1 MRQSLF
7 LERKK
12 GLCLFIPSIM
22 RDFLNQ
28 AKHVEN
34 SSNFDIFEWKI
45 NHQIAMTAKTQHVQR
60 LSNAQLL
67 LLNLFE
73 HDLWESDL
81 ESLRKNL
88 VNFLNTKL
96 QDELDSIILEKNM
109 TLEDINQ
116 DEIGNNRTEFLTKI
130 GWC

>member
-1 MRQSLF
+1 
-7 LERKK
+7 
-12 GLCLFIPSIM
+12 
-22 RDFLNQ
+22 
-28 AKHVEN
+28 
-34 SSNFDIFEWKI
+34 
-45 NHQIAMTAKTQHVQR
+45 MTAKTQHVQR

-73 HDLWESDL
+73 HDLSESDL